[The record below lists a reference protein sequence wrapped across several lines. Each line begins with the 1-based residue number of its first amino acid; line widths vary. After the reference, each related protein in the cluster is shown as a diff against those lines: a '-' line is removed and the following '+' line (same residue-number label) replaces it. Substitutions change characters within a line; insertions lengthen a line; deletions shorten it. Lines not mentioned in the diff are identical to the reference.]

1 MLQQKTLAYVKS
13 FQPDGEGAEEEED
26 GHEVDVGDV
35 MVAALALQHTRIAV
49 ALNLNNNRHNQ
60 IFLNPDNLIPH
71 PVPLPPSLYPLLFFG
86 SVSLAHLQED
96 ISKFNH
102 IQP

>member
-1 MLQQKTLAYVKS
+1 MYSFRTGTDEQKTLAYVKS
-13 FQPDGEGAEEEED
+13 FQPDSEGAEEEED

-60 IFLNPDNLIPH
+60 IFLNPDNLISH
-71 PVPLPPSLYPLLFFG
+71 LVPLPPP
-86 SVSLAHLQED
+86 VHLQE
-96 ISKFNH
+96 KFQNS
-102 IQP
+102 IKSNLKF

>member
-1 MLQQKTLAYVKS
+1 MCSWRTGTDEQKKPLTYVKT

-60 IFLNPDNLIPH
+60 NF
-71 PVPLPPSLYPLLFFG
+71 
-86 SVSLAHLQED
+86 
-96 ISKFNH
+96 
-102 IQP
+102 